1 MDVWRAETW
10 VGVKKHARVRA
21 RGCNAPDKYS
31 GDESAQDGR
40 FARTPGRTK
49 RALDAWP
56 TFTPSTRRANDDE
69 GEIRQSSTLC

>member
-49 RALDAWP
+49 RALDL
-56 TFTPSTRRANDDE
+56 STARIPHLHATDATCKT
-69 GEIRQSSTLC
+69 IV